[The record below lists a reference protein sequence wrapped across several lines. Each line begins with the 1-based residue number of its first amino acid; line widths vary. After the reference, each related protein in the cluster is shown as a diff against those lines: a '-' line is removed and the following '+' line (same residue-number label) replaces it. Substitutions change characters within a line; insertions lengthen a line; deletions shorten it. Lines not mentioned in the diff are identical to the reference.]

1 MQVLGDR
8 QRYMTVRIRPINSED
23 GSAILLALIMLILLT
38 LLGMAV
44 TTTSVIEIKISNNDR
59 NYKQRLM
66 EADAG
71 VSWAV
76 ARLNQAN
83 VSDTNNDDEFN
94 CLKPYPLDFDFR
106 VIKRSES
113 THNGIVDIVDI
124 ISQLKRD
131 NKWIDIIWAGIKL
144 PTPIRGAL
152 EDTGERKTY

>member
-44 TTTSVIEIKISNNDR
+44 TTTSVIEIKISNNDK

-76 ARLNQAN
+76 ARLNQADAS
-83 VSDTNNDDEFN
+83 VPDGQEFSR
-94 CLKPYPLDFDFR
+94 LKPYPLNFKVTKLSDSFGPPVSVD
-106 VIKRSES
+106 IRSES
-113 THNGIVDIVDI
+113 TGGNGKAV
-124 ISQLKRD
+124 
-131 NKWIDIIWAGIKL
+131 IWAGIEL

>member
-23 GSAILLALIMLILLT
+23 GSTILLALIMLILLT

-44 TTTSVIEIKISNNDR
+44 TTTSVIEIKISSNDR

-76 ARLNQAN
+76 ARLNQ
-83 VSDTNNDDEFN
+83 SDASVPDGQEFN
-94 CLKPYPLDFDFR
+94 RLKPYPLNFR
-106 VIKRSES
+106 VTKLSDSLGPPVSVDIRSES
-113 THNGIVDIVDI
+113 TGGNGKAV
-124 ISQLKRD
+124 
-131 NKWIDIIWAGIKL
+131 IWAGIEL

>member
-1 MQVLGDR
+1 
-8 QRYMTVRIRPINSED
+8 MTVRIRPINSED

-44 TTTSVIEIKISNNDR
+44 TTTSVIEIKISNNDK

-76 ARLNQAN
+76 ARLNQAD
-83 VSDTNNDDEFN
+83 VSDTNDDDGDGWYEFN
-94 CLKPYPLDFDFR
+94 RLKPYPLNFKVTKLSDSSGPPVSVD
-106 VIKRSES
+106 IRSES
-113 THNGIVDIVDI
+113 TGGNGKAV
-124 ISQLKRD
+124 
-131 NKWIDIIWAGIKL
+131 IWAGIEL